1 MSPESTGNVVPET
14 KNGPAFI
21 PTFYANKAIDEWR
34 QLCHRADKEL
44 NDCYARIEALK
55 DENDA
60 LRATVDRVQKWCEN
74 NWLTASNVGHLD
86 VEVVLR
92 SSILAALDPSE

>member
-14 KNGPAFI
+14 KNRPAFI
-21 PTFYANKAIDEWR
+21 PTFYANKVIEEWR

-60 LRATVDRVQKWCEN
+60 LRSTVGGVRYVES
-74 NWLTASNVGHLD
+74 NWISSDNIGLN

-92 SSILAALDPSE
+92 STLRAALGEP